1 MNYKEQIE
9 AAMKDPSLITE
20 LIANSKADSV
30 KEAFQK
36 GVIDTVKANHLDGY
50 VAALLS
56 ETETK
61 TKPKNPD
68 LFKEMQDA
76 SINHYGDITSESLS
90 VAVVGYLSNG
100 GEFDEVEIPDL
111 PILFGELYGLDTED
125 ALVNTEAKLSTTS
138 RDKLSASAF
147 CGPNRSF
154 PVHDKAH
161 AIAAMRMLGRYK
173 GGDKEAI
180 RSCIDRKAKSMCVG
194 STKKSET
201 EEILTF
207 FPIVIE
213 TGADCPILPLSITNK
228 DELQSAIENV
238 ESISNSYWLTS
249 EQTEILKSFL
259 SEIAENVEF
268 FDNSDPL
275 LQYKETNAACLS
287 LNQEFLA
294 SYFVRREHEQEDYLT
309 SLVGL
314 VRSKKITKE
323 EVEQSA
329 NKYRVFGPATLK
341 VLLTKGFSENVQT
354 ETIQTVP
361 PPVEQT
367 VVENETDSDLPQD
380 LFTKLSYTNKG
391 KRKNPNSKEKN

>member
-1 MNYKEQIE
+1 MNYMEQLE
-9 AAMKDPSLITE
+9 AAIKDPSLITE
-20 LIANSKADSV
+20 CLDGRGGEKLNETFHQHITKA
-30 KEAFQK
+30 
-36 GVIDTVKANHLDGY
+36 VKANHLESY
-50 VAALLS
+50 VDALVA
-56 ETETK
+56 ETDTK

-68 LFKEMQDA
+68 LFKKMQDLA
-76 SINHYGDITSESLS
+76 VNHFGDVTKEAISLAVTS
-90 VAVVGYLSNG
+90 YLANG

-111 PILFGELYGLDTED
+111 PILFSELYSLDAED
-125 ALVNTEAKLSTTS
+125 TLATTEAKLSTAS
-138 RDKLSASAF
+138 RDKLSDSAF

-154 PVHDKAH
+154 PVHDRAH
-161 AIAAMRMLGRYK
+161 AVAAMRLLGRYK

-180 RSCIDRKAKSMCVG
+180 RSCIERKAKSMGVG

-207 FPIVIE
+207 FPVVIE

-238 ESISNSYWLTS
+238 ESISNSYWLTP
-249 EQTEILKSFL
+249 EQTETLKLFL
-259 SEIAENVEF
+259 AEISENVEM

-275 LQYKETNAACLS
+275 LQYKESAAPVS

-294 SYFVRREHEQEDYLT
+294 SYFMRNEREQKDYLT

-341 VLLTKGFSENVQT
+341 VLLNKGFSENVQIDT
-354 ETIQTVP
+354 VQTVP
-361 PPVEQT
+361 SPVEQT
-367 VVENETDSDLPQD
+367 VVETEADSDLPQD